1 MPELESQTFFF
12 FGAHVASTN
21 NYMGWKQ
28 LEIDKAHLAYIVT
41 GIFITIFCYTSSI
54 IRERL
59 LIGEATLGSIV
70 GLIFGPHA
78 ANLINPKSW
87 GNMEYVTIEIC
98 RIVINVRVFASGVE
112 LPVAYFQNHF
122 RSIFIMLSMIMIFG
136 WLVSA
141 GFAYALFPKVTF
153 LGSLLIAGCIT
164 STDPVLS
171 ALIVGE
177 GPIGRRIPQKIRA
190 LLIAES
196 GCNDGM
202 AVPFLYFALKL
213 LTVKP
218 SKDAGRDWVLLI
230 VLYEC
235 TLGIFV
241 GCVLGVLLDKLLKW
255 FQKLKFIDANSYY
268 SLSFAIPLM
277 CSGIGTII
285 GVDDLLLSFFTG
297 VMLAWDNAFVDN
309 MSECYVPPFIDQTFN
324 LLFFTYFGSIIPWEK
339 FNWIQMELSVWRLI
353 VFTILIF
360 FFRRIPAVL
369 MCKPLIPD
377 IDTWKD
383 ALFVGHFG
391 PIGVCA
397 VYMSFVAKSML
408 TPNEIEDSVYKSTEE
423 FYILHEVLWPIVC
436 FVILSS
442 IIVHGFS
449 VPILIY
455 GEKLKNLLI
464 RRHKANN
471 PTIPMHEMPTKSSKS
486 TSKSKEKSP
495 S

>member
-1 MPELESQTFFF
+1 M
-12 FGAHVASTN
+12 A
-21 NYMGWKQ
+21 WKQ
-28 LEIDKAHLAYIVT
+28 LEIDKVHLALIVT
-41 GIFITIFCYTSSI
+41 GGFITIFCYTSRI

-59 LIGEATLGSIV
+59 LVGEATLGSVV

-87 GNMEYVTIEIC
+87 GNVEYVTIELC
-98 RIVINVRVFASGVE
+98 RMVINVRVFASGVE
-112 LPVAYFQNHF
+112 LPAAYFQQHF
-122 RSIFIMLSMIMIFG
+122 SSIFMMLSMIMIFG
-136 WLVSA
+136 WLISA
-141 GFAYALFPKVTF
+141 GFAYALFPNITF
-153 LGSLLIAGCIT
+153 LGSLLVAGCIT

-171 ALIVGE
+171 SLIVGE
-177 GPIGRRIPQKIRA
+177 GAIAKRIPQRIRA

-218 SKDAGRDWVLLI
+218 SNHAGRDWVLLI

-235 TLGIFV
+235 AFGIFFGCLLGIF
-241 GCVLGVLLDKLLKW
+241 LAKLLKW
-255 FQKLKFIDANSYY
+255 FEKLKFIDANSYY

-285 GVDDLLLSFFTG
+285 GIDDLLLSFFTG
-297 VMLAWDNAFVDN
+297 VMLAWDNVFVDN
-309 MSECYVPPFIDQTFN
+309 MSECYVPSFIDQTFN

-339 FNWIQMELSVWRLI
+339 FNWPQMELPVWRLI
-353 VFTILIF
+353 VFTILIL
-360 FFRRIPAVL
+360 FFRRIPAVFL
-369 MCKPLIPD
+369 CKPVIQD
-377 IDTWKD
+377 IQTWKE

-397 VYMSFVAKSML
+397 VYMAFVATSML
-408 TPNEIEDSVYKSTEE
+408 TPDEIESLVYKSTDE
-423 FYILHEVLWPIVC
+423 FFILHELLWPIVC

-449 VPILIY
+449 VPVLIY
-455 GEKLKNLLI
+455 GEKLKSLFS
-464 RRHKANN
+464 RQKFYDPA
-471 PTIPMHEMPTKSSKS
+471 TEVD
-486 TSKSKEKSP
+486 EKSIKP
-495 S
+495 SETKES

>member
-1 MPELESQTFFF
+1 
-12 FGAHVASTN
+12 
-21 NYMGWKQ
+21 MGWKQ
-28 LEIDKAHLAYIVT
+28 LEIDKVHLALIIT
-41 GIFITIFCYTSSI
+41 GVFITIFCYTSRV
-54 IRERL
+54 IREKL
-59 LIGEATLGSIV
+59 LVGEATLGSVV

-98 RIVINVRVFASGVE
+98 RMVINVRVFASGVE
-112 LPVAYFQNHF
+112 LPVAYFQHHF
-122 RSIFIMLSMIMIFG
+122 QSIFVMLSIIMTFG

-141 GFAYALFPKVTF
+141 GFAYALFPKITF

-177 GPIGRRIPQKIRA
+177 GAIGKRIPPKIRA

-218 SKDAGRDWVLLI
+218 SKHAGRDWVLLI

-235 TLGIFV
+235 IFGIFF
-241 GCVLGVLLDKLLKW
+241 GCVLGVLLDKMLKW
-255 FQKLKFIDANSYY
+255 FQKLRFIDANSYY
-268 SLSFAIPLM
+268 SLFFAIPLM

-297 VMLAWDNAFVDN
+297 VMLAWDNAFVDG
-309 MSECYVPPFIDQTFN
+309 MSECYVPPFIDQIFN

-339 FNWIQMELSVWRLI
+339 FNWIQMDLSVWRLI

-360 FFRRIPAVL
+360 FFRRLPVVL
-369 MCKPLIPD
+369 LCKRLIPD
-377 IDTWKD
+377 IQTWKE

-397 VYMSFVAKSML
+397 VYMSFVAKSAL
-408 TPNEIEDSVYKSTEE
+408 TPNEIEETVYKSTDE
-423 FYILHEVLWPIVC
+423 FFILHEVLWPIVS

-442 IIVHGFS
+442 IIIHGFS

-455 GEKLKNLLI
+455 GDKLKSLWM
-464 RRHKANN
+464 RRHKVDN
-471 PTIPMHEMPTKSSKS
+471 PTIPMDEISMEP
-486 TSKSKEKSP
+486 SKSKDYTP